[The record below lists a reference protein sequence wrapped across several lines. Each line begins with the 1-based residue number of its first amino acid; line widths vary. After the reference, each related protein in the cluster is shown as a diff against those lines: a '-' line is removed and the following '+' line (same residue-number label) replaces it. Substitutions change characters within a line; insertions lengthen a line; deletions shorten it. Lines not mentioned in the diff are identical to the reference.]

1 MRILVT
7 GANGF
12 VGHFVTRELQRH
24 GHDPILHGI
33 ADMPV
38 TFDICD
44 AAAVDQAIRELKPE
58 GCIHLAG
65 IAFVPRSWEKPDET
79 LNINV
84 GGTVHLLEAFRKY
97 VPDSRFLFI
106 CSSQIYGGKPRS
118 APITEDS
125 VTDPENIYAVAKL
138 AADQITLLYHARYGL
153 HAMSVRP
160 GNHIGPGQSKD
171 FVAPSFAQ
179 QVRDI
184 AEGRKPPRLMVGNLE
199 SQREFTDVRD
209 VARGYRLLMECGH
222 AGQAYNLS
230 AGHFSTIG
238 GVLDQFCT
246 LAGVA
251 PERVVDPTRYRP
263 TDTQPPLDCTKL
275 RHDTGWEPTLSL
287 ADSLRDVYADTK

>member
-12 VGHFVTRELQRH
+12 VGHFVTRELVRH

-38 TFDICD
+38 VFDICN
-44 AAAVDQAIRELKPE
+44 AAAVDAAIRELKPD

-65 IAFVPRSWEKPDET
+65 IAFVPRGWEKPMEMFDV
-79 LNINV
+79 NV
-84 GGTVHLLEAFRKY
+84 GGTVNLLEAFRY
-97 VPDSRFLFI
+97 HAPAARFLFV
-106 CSSQIYGGKPRS
+106 CSSQVYGGKPRS

-138 AADQITLLYHARYGL
+138 AADQTTQLYHARYGL
-153 HAMSVRP
+153 HTMCVRP

-184 AEGRKPPRLMVGNLE
+184 AEGRKPPRLLVGNLE

-209 VARGYRLLMECGH
+209 VARGYRLLMESGH

-238 GVLDQFCT
+238 GLLNHLCAI
-246 LAGVA
+246 AGVT
-251 PERVVDPTRYRP
+251 PERVVDPARYRP
-263 TDTQPPLDCTKL
+263 TDTQPPLDCSKL
-275 RHDTGWEPTLSL
+275 RRDTGWEPILEL
-287 ADSLRDVYADTK
+287 GESLRDIYADTK